1 MAYLNSMH
9 GYMATYQTNLSFDER
24 EKSLEED
31 YYKNLN
37 AHAKNKRKSTQTNCR
52 PVDSLHSS
60 LAVLERNGFGL
71 SDFFLMNIAAFNYGA
86 YADYQLIEKSHYL
99 SAKGHLKAEQ

>member
-37 AHAKNKRKSTQTNCR
+37 AHAKTKENLLKLIVGLWIACILISR
-52 PVDSLHSS
+52 
-60 LAVLERNGFGL
+60 FGAEWIWFIG
-71 SDFFLMNIAAFNYGA
+71 FFLMNIAAFNYGA